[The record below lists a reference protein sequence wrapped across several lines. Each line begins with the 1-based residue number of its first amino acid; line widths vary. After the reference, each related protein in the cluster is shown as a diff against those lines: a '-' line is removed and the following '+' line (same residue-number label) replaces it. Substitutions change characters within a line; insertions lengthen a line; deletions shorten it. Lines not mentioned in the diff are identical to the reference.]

1 MNFTYTLRKPSDLK
15 WGNQKPDGSFNG
27 MIGELE
33 KHNADMGRYF
43 IHLQSYFRLIY
54 DYSVRYDFTK
64 YIIIN

>member
-1 MNFTYTLRKPSDLK
+1 MGQS
-15 WGNQKPDGSFNG
+15 KPDGSFNG

-64 YIIIN
+64 YRIIN